1 MNYDFYRLLDKSKT
15 MENAST
21 IEALKRMYVM
31 CECALGNGAVEKCAM
46 SFFDSGSGLD
56 CGGEKVSDTQY
67 VFNCE
72 NGTIKLTLADQS
84 TVIIEVSPTGTD
96 EMFTT
101 VGKVGVDTT
110 VQDALKIGQDALN
123 DNALMESFV
132 TDLGRKAVDLG
143 KKVAKKVGK
152 AAAVGALTLSGAMAT
167 GCAGHHP
174 TIDDSPKEYM
184 ATEYGIDMSKQLKDS
199 DIPDLIVKI
208 SEKLRDQAGNETN
221 NQYSVEK
228 TAAANEATKI
238 YEMLKNGDLKV
249 RNWAPTK
256 QGQETAQQSAATSF
270 ERGLDQELRTSMKVN
285 GASFLKDAS
294 KTKKETN

>member
-15 MENAST
+15 MDNAST

-46 SFFDSGSGLD
+46 SFFDSDSGLD

-143 KKVAKKVGK
+143 KNVAKKVGK

-184 ATEYGIDMSKQLKDS
+184 ATEYGIDTSQQLQDN
-199 DIPDLIVKI
+199 DIPELVTKI
-208 SEKLRDQAGNETN
+208 SEKLRTQAGKQKDDN
-221 NQYSVEK
+221 YSVAT
-228 TAAANEATKI
+228 TAAAHEAKKI
-238 YEMLKNGDLKV
+238 YDMLASGELKV
-249 RNWAPTK
+249 RNLAPEK
-256 QGQETAQQSAATSF
+256 QDQAKAQHKAATSF
-270 ERGLDQELRTSMKVN
+270 ERGLDKELRTSMKLD
-285 GASFLKDAS
+285 GANFLNEEA
-294 KTKKETN
+294 N